1 MFTPFQDDG
10 RLAATPFPPMI
21 RVRRRFDAPRVAD
34 IPAAVRAACRQAGLH
49 TRIQP
54 GMTIALGI
62 GSRGIRRIDELAIAT
77 VRALQELGAE
87 VFVVPAMGSHGA
99 ATAEGQKDVLTRLGA
114 SEEALGVPVRATM
127 EVDLLGTVDP
137 GIPVYMDRNAHGAD
151 GVIVLGR
158 TKPHTDFHGPI
169 ESGAAKMI
177 AVGLGKR
184 AGAEAM
190 HSLGS
195 EAMRNLIPRAARLI
209 IQTGKV
215 LGAIEVVEN
224 AEDEPA
230 IIAGLGPSDI
240 GGSAEEKL
248 LEQAKQ
254 LLGRLPFKEL
264 DVLVVDYLGKNISGS
279 GMDTNVLGR
288 MMIQGVPEPA
298 EPRLKIVAVL
308 DLTEEAYGNAF
319 GIGLADI
326 TTWRAWQKIDLQTFY
341 VNCMTA
347 GLTGI
352 QRAKLP
358 MAMPDDRTAVAAALR
373 MCGRPDPTGAR
384 VARIR
389 STLHMTEFFATESAL
404 SQADPEARLERLSG
418 PEPWAFAKD
427 GSLGW

>member
-1 MFTPFQDDG
+1 
-10 RLAATPFPPMI
+10 MI

-34 IPAAVRAACRQAGLH
+34 IPAAVRAACRQAGLSE
-49 TRIQP
+49 RIQP

-62 GSRGIRRIDELAIAT
+62 GSRGIRRLDELAIAT
-77 VRALQELGAE
+77 VRALQELGAD

-99 ATAEGQKDVLTRLGA
+99 ATAEGQKDVLARLGA
-114 SEEALGVPVRATM
+114 SEAALGVPVRATM

-151 GVIVLGR
+151 GVVVLGR

-169 ESGAAKMI
+169 ESGAAKMV

-184 AGAEAM
+184 EGAEAM

-195 EAMRNLIPRAARLI
+195 EAMRDLIPRAARLA
-209 IQTGKV
+209 IQAGKV

-230 IIAGLGPSDI
+230 IIAGLGAAEI
-240 GGSAEEKL
+240 GGPVEEHL
-248 LEQAKQ
+248 LTRAKE

-288 MMIQGVPEPA
+288 MMIQHVPEPA
-298 EPRLKIVAVL
+298 EPRITVVTVL
-308 DLTEEAYGNAF
+308 DLTEEAHGNAF
-319 GIGLADI
+319 GIGLADL
-326 TTWRAWQKIDLQTFY
+326 TTWKAWQKIDLQTFY
-341 VNCMTA
+341 VNTMTA
-347 GLTGI
+347 GLTGV

-373 MCGRPDPTGAR
+373 MCGRTDPAGAR

-389 STLHMTEFFATESAL
+389 DTLHMTEFFASESAL
-404 SQADPEARLERLSG
+404 AEADPAARLERLSE
-418 PEPWAFAKD
+418 PEPWTFGAD
-427 GSLGW
+427 GSLAW

>member
-10 RLAATPFPPMI
+10 RLATTPFPPMI

-34 IPAAVRAACRQAGLH
+34 IPAAVRAACRQAGLPE
-49 TRIQP
+49 RIQP

-99 ATAEGQKDVLTRLGA
+99 ATAEGQKDVLARLGA
-114 SEEALGVPVRATM
+114 SETALGVPVRATM
-127 EVDLLGTVDP
+127 EVDLLGTVEP

-151 GVIVLGR
+151 GVVVLGR

-169 ESGAAKMI
+169 ESGAAKMV

-184 AGAEAM
+184 EGAEAM

-195 EAMRNLIPRAARLI
+195 EAMRDLIPRAARLA
-209 IQTGKV
+209 IQAGKV

-224 AEDEPA
+224 ADDEPA
-230 IIAGLGPSDI
+230 IIAGLAAAEISGPV
-240 GGSAEEKL
+240 EERL
-248 LEQAKQ
+248 LTRAKE

-288 MMIQGVPEPA
+288 MMIQHVAEPA
-298 EPRLKIVAVL
+298 EPRITVVTVL
-308 DLTEEAYGNAF
+308 DLTEEAHGNAF
-319 GIGLADI
+319 GIGLADF
-326 TTWRAWQKIDLQTFY
+326 TTWKAWQKIDLQTFY
-341 VNCMTA
+341 VNTMTA
-347 GLTGI
+347 GLTGV

-373 MCGRPDPTGAR
+373 ICGRTDPAGAR

-389 STLHMTEFFATESAL
+389 DTLHMTEFFASESAL
-404 SQADPEARLERLSG
+404 AVADPEARLARLSD
-418 PEPWAFAKD
+418 PEPWTFASD
-427 GSLGW
+427 GSLAW